1 LTIPVNRFKIESVK
15 DVNGFKTMTKPMGG
29 RGKRAPYETTHMRI
43 PLPLK
48 TQIEQLIEDY
58 RLSILE
64 GIESQPSELI
74 PMEEALIIAQKL
86 LRSKTAKN
94 ETIAKLLTS
103 IYKTDITKE
112 DLS

>member
-1 LTIPVNRFKIESVK
+1 
-15 DVNGFKTMTKPMGG
+15 MTKPMGG
-29 RGKRAPYETTHMRI
+29 RGKRAPYETTHMRV

-48 TQIEQLIEDY
+48 NQIEQLIEDY
-58 RLSILE
+58 RLSILD
-64 GIESQPSELI
+64 GIDRPSSELI
-74 PMEEALIIAQKL
+74 PLDEALVIAQKL

-103 IYKTDITKE
+103 IYKTEVSKE

>member
-1 LTIPVNRFKIESVK
+1 
-15 DVNGFKTMTKPMGG
+15 MTKPMGG
-29 RGKRAPYETTHMRI
+29 RGKKAPYETTHMRV

-58 RLSILE
+58 RLSILD
-64 GIESQPSELI
+64 GIERPGEELI
-74 PMEEALIIAQKL
+74 PIDEALVIAQKL

-103 IYKTDITKE
+103 IYKTEVSKE

>member
-1 LTIPVNRFKIESVK
+1 
-15 DVNGFKTMTKPMGG
+15 MTKPMGG
-29 RGKRAPYETTHMRI
+29 RGKKAPYETTHMRV

-48 TQIEQLIEDY
+48 NQIEQLIEDY
-58 RLSILE
+58 RLSILD
-64 GIESQPSELI
+64 GIDRPSSELI
-74 PMEEALIIAQKL
+74 PIDEALVIAQKL

-103 IYKTDITKE
+103 IYKTEISKE

>member
-1 LTIPVNRFKIESVK
+1 
-15 DVNGFKTMTKPMGG
+15 MTKPMGG
-29 RGKRAPYETTHMRI
+29 RGKKAPYETTHMRI

-48 TQIEQLIEDY
+48 NQIEQLIEDY
-58 RLSILE
+58 RLSILD
-64 GIESQPSELI
+64 GIDRPSSELI
-74 PMEEALIIAQKL
+74 PIDEALVIAQKL

-103 IYKTDITKE
+103 IYKTEVSKE

>member
-1 LTIPVNRFKIESVK
+1 
-15 DVNGFKTMTKPMGG
+15 MTKPMGG
-29 RGKRAPYETTHMRI
+29 RGKRAPYETTHMRV

-58 RLSILE
+58 RLSILD
-64 GIESQPSELI
+64 GIDRPSSELI
-74 PMEEALIIAQKL
+74 PLDEALIIAQKL

-94 ETIAKLLTS
+94 DTVAKLLTS
-103 IYKTDITKE
+103 IYKTDVSKE